1 MGLTGHK
8 NTGGGM
14 PGPKSK
20 SLGFNMKG
28 SPYSMN
34 QPLHGNAFIGAKVK
48 AEEQGKNSFDVGGET
63 FPVKKSEGPK
73 FVGALLAGA
82 GKFLA
87 KKALPAIVK
96 AGAGVAKTAASGVG
110 EGLSGVAAG
119 LKDKVGGGGK
129 GAFKEKVGNYIKS
142 LDLITNSNPDGS
154 IRKDGPST
162 AADSDQNIANTEVD
176 LGETGA
182 KARGDGSVG
191 EDLKMPNLAIDKS
204 AIPNQQD
211 TNKGIIG
218 GKDYSKGL
226 APLNKLKNM
235 CRR

>member
-1 MGLTGHK
+1 MKKLGLQ
-8 NTGGGM
+8 
-14 PGPKSK
+14 
-20 SLGFNMKG
+20 MKG
-28 SPYSMN
+28 SPYPMTASQEN
-34 QPLHGNAFIGAKVK
+34 TFGPSGSNPNSGVYNGIKAADAK
-48 AEEQGKNSFDVGGET
+48 ES
-63 FPVKKSEGPK
+63 KSEGPK

-82 GKFLA
+82 GKFLV

-96 AGAGVAKTAASGVG
+96 AGAGVAKTAASGVKEG
-110 EGLSGVAAG
+110 IGGLAEGL
-119 LKDKVGGGGK
+119 KEKVGGGGK
-129 GAFKEKVGNYIKS
+129 GAFKEKVKNYVGS
-142 LDLITNSNPDGS
+142 LDLITDSNPDGS

-162 AADSDQNIANTEVD
+162 AADSEQNIANTEVD

>member
-1 MGLTGHK
+1 MKKLGLQ
-8 NTGGGM
+8 
-14 PGPKSK
+14 
-20 SLGFNMKG
+20 MKG
-28 SPYSMN
+28 SPYPMTASQEN
-34 QPLHGNAFIGAKVK
+34 TFGPSGSNPNPSVFNGIKAADAKESK
-48 AEEQGKNSFDVGGET
+48 GG
-63 FPVKKSEGPK
+63 PP

-82 GKFLA
+82 GKFLI

-96 AGAGVAKTAASGVG
+96 AGAGVAKTAASGIKEGVG
-110 EGLSGVAAG
+110 GLAEGL
-119 LKDKVGGGGK
+119 KEKVGGGGK
-129 GAFKEKVGNYIKS
+129 GAFKEKVKNYVGS
-142 LDLITNSNPDGS
+142 LDLITDSNPDGS

-162 AADSDQNIANTEVD
+162 AADSEQNIANTEVD

>member
-1 MGLTGHK
+1 MGK
-8 NTGGGM
+8 
-14 PGPKSK
+14 PGKTVP
-20 SLGFNMKG
+20 SLKKPLGLEMKG
-28 SPYSMN
+28 SPYPMTASQEN
-34 QPLHGNAFIGAKVK
+34 TFGPSGSNSNPVIFNAIK
-48 AEEQGKNSFDVGGET
+48 AADAQKST
-63 FPVKKSEGPK
+63 SEGPE

-82 GKFLA
+82 GKFLI

-129 GAFKEKVGNYIKS
+129 GAFKEKVGNYVKS
-142 LDLITNSNPDGS
+142 LDLITNSKPDGS

-162 AADSDQNIANTEVD
+162 AADSDKNIANTEVD
-176 LGETGA
+176 LGKRNPDTTVGA
-182 KARGDGSVG
+182 
-191 EDLKMPNLAIDKS
+191 DLKMPNLALDQS
-204 AIPNQQD
+204 AIPNQQKQD
-211 TNKGIIG
+211 RGIIPG
-218 GKDYSKGL
+218 GQDYSKGL